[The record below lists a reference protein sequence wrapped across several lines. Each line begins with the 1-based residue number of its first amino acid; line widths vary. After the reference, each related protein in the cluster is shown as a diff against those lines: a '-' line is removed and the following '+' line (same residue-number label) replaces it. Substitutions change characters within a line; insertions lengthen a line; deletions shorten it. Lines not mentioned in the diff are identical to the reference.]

1 MLNLEDSDSES
12 DDDLHVDPCQMSCA
26 FQEEDDDNGTDG
38 DQLEMLQSK
47 WEWQKFS
54 VHYYSFNIFP
64 CHLREDEII
73 QIQSE
78 SAETRR
84 ESDSDDDTV
93 L

>member
-12 DDDLHVDPCQMSCA
+12 DDDPHVDPCQMNRA
-26 FQEEDDDNGTDG
+26 FPEEDDGNGTDE

-47 WEWQKFS
+47 WECQMFS
-54 VHYYSFNIFP
+54 IHYYTFNTLS
-64 CHLREDEII
+64 CHLRENEII

-78 SAETRR
+78 SAETQR